1 MANLVDTLG
10 SWSSARAQRRRAAG
24 NLAERT
30 VRAAER
36 EAAAKERIAA
46 ALEQANSI
54 ALVQP

>member
-10 SWSSARAQRRRAAG
+10 SWSSARAQRRRVASDLAG
-24 NLAERT
+24 RA

-46 ALEQANSI
+46 ALEQANSMTQ
-54 ALVQP
+54 VQA